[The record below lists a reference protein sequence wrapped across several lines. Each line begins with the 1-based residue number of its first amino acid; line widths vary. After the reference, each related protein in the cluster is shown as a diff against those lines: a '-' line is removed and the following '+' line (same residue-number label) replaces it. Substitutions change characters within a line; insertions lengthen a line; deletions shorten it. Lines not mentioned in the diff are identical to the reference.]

1 MNTIRI
7 LDVLSLR
14 LFSHQRRN
22 DFPEVGYRIV
32 LLNMIS
38 ITIVQEKSLKK
49 AMAFHIGL
57 MPLRLF
63 VGFNISNSWVL

>member
-1 MNTIRI
+1 
-7 LDVLSLR
+7 
-14 LFSHQRRN
+14 
-22 DFPEVGYRIV
+22 
-32 LLNMIS
+32 MIS
-38 ITIVQEKSLKK
+38 VTIVQEKSLKK